1 MTTYATNNSLGSTD
15 PRDLYDNSQNF
26 DHLANDQV
34 NESWNDRFG
43 NPRKTWHGIETM
55 ATDAIEGYGWILMD
69 SFQAGATLTLPNQA
83 LRDTATGEYYRWD
96 GSFLPSGKIVPVGST
111 PATAG
116 GVGIGAWVSVGDA
129 ALRSALASSAG
140 GGMIGMPQG
149 GTLAQNL
156 VTVSVDAFGAD
167 PTGATDSS
175 PAVIAALQSV
185 YGTTLDSKYYALR
198 TKYVQILFGNGTYML
213 GDIPLIS
220 GTDYVGQGRW
230 ATRIIPKA
238 GASYVFK
245 TVGTQPAADAGG
257 GGRYWCGHIRDML
270 IGDRYLS
277 TGLPQNVGAIY
288 MSNTSHFRLERVDIV
303 NIDGCGL
310 DLAAC
315 WDSQFYALKIVGTG
329 NTRDSA
335 NPVPA
340 LRITYVTGS
349 AGVKEGS
356 NALMFYG
363 LHIEL
368 CPQQM
373 QLDYVAHV
381 LFSGG
386 KFEGGPTANS
396 SWKSSTIHSSVEVC
410 FANAEFTW
418 HTDSFPMYNMITTTS
433 DNANTGIHFSS
444 PRLVSQAA
452 VPSWYFYYASDVAPL
467 LISNITARNVSK
479 LITGSNFV
487 IDGGVTYNCG
497 PTIANI
503 TKEGRVIDLVCRQVP
518 AISTTADNTFILAGT
533 GCEIS
538 GCFVQCAGSNSDGAA
553 CIQIASGATDAK
565 VFNNVFTGAKQYGIL
580 QNGTVTS
587 RYIRDNVLGPGA
599 NITTLL
605 TGSTPLIS
613 SNLASTPVTIASGAA
628 GTVAVIGR
636 ACMFSISA
644 ALGSTTAS
652 CIVHSDSTGTKLVIM
667 AETSSGGTVM
677 FQTGTGAA
685 GDGTLRLTKSG
696 GTVTLTNN
704 TGSNGAFVANIV
716 NIQ

>member
-1 MTTYATNNSLGSTD
+1 MTTTPTQNSVPSES
-15 PRDLYDNSQNF
+15 PIDLKFNAGKIDEFVTSLVHQYI
-26 DHLANDQV
+26 
-34 NESWNDRFG
+34 DRFG
-43 NPRKTWHGIETM
+43 IQHYT
-55 ATDAIEGYGWILMD
+55 IEGLRWLAQQAIAQYGWIPYGT
-69 SFQAGATLTLPNQA
+69 FQAGATLTLPNQI
-83 LRDTATGEYYRWD
+83 LKDTTDGEYYRWD
-96 GSFLPSGKIVPVGST
+96 GSFLPSGKIVSAGST
-111 PATAG
+111 PASSG
-116 GVGIGAWVSVGDA
+116 GVGIGAWISVGDS
-129 ALRSALASSAG
+129 ALRSMLASSAG

-185 YGTTLDSKYYALR
+185 YGTTLDSKYHASR

-270 IGDRYLS
+270 IGDRYIS
-277 TGLPQNVGAIY
+277 TGSPQNVGAIY
-288 MSNTSHFRLERVDIV
+288 MSNVSHFRLERVDIV

-310 DLAAC
+310 DLASC
-315 WDSQFYALKIVGTG
+315 WDSQFYALKITGTG

-340 LRITYVTGS
+340 LRITTVTGTG
-349 AGVKEGS
+349 GVKERS

-373 QLDYVAHV
+373 QLDYTTHV

-386 KFEGGPTANS
+386 KFEGGPAQGN
-396 SWKSSTIHSSVEVC
+396 WRSSTITNVVETC
-410 FANAEFTW
+410 FADVELTW
-418 HTDSFPMYNMITTTS
+418 HTDAFPMFNMLTS
-433 DNANTGIHFSS
+433 GEKSNTGVHFSS
-444 PRLVSQAA
+444 PRLLSQAGL
-452 VPSWYFYYASDVAPL
+452 PSWYFYYNSDLTPL
-467 LISNITARNVSK
+467 LISNITAISVSK
-479 LITGSNFV
+479 LIAGSNF
-487 IDGGVTYNCG
+487 ILDGGITYNCG
-497 PTIANI
+497 PTIANGGKGTRI
-503 TKEGRVIDLVCRQVP
+503 LDLVCKQVP
-518 AISTTADNTFILAGT
+518 AVTTSADNTFILTGT
-533 GCEIS
+533 ESEVRGCYI
-538 GCFVQCAGSNSDGAA
+538 QCAGSNSDGAA
-553 CIQIASGATDAK
+553 VIQVASGATDAK
-565 VFNNVFTGAKQYGIL
+565 VHSNVFTGAKQYGIL

-587 RYIRDNVLGPGA
+587 RYIRDNVLGPSA
-599 NITTLL
+599 NITALM

-644 ALGSTTAS
+644 TLGSTTAS